1 MIPCKIYVWEN
12 GKWKKTRSSFDYKFG
27 ANEHL
32 PYEVHVN
39 QIVNSLHIL
48 NHSLCDSNFTRDMMF
63 QCTGGTRLKLCP
75 LLVRKSKPSNLGPTS
90 HWHSKTCAL
99 VYSRNTESF
108 LLIVLILW
116 KIKKEKRKGERGRL
130 LTCAPDGGFVEAL
143 RRLALPEN
151 VEVAARAEL
160 GEEAGALGRVDG
172 GVERGEEG
180 VV

>member
-75 LLVRKSKPSNLGPTS
+75 LLV
-90 HWHSKTCAL
+90 
-99 VYSRNTESF
+99 
-108 LLIVLILW
+108 
-116 KIKKEKRKGERGRL
+116 
-130 LTCAPDGGFVEAL
+130 
-143 RRLALPEN
+143 
-151 VEVAARAEL
+151 
-160 GEEAGALGRVDG
+160 
-172 GVERGEEG
+172 
-180 VV
+180 